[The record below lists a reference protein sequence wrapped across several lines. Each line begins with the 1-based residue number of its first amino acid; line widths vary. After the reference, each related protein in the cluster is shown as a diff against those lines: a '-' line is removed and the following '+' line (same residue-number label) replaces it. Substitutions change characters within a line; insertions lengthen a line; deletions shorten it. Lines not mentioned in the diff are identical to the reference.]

1 MAVGSETRS
10 LSVLR
15 GIDEGDILGL
25 VNYSCFVSV
34 GDGPPPPRNGIQLHR
49 FTPAGAPTNEV
60 GFWADTLGWPGE
72 PGFARI
78 DVAYGGGRHRGI
90 VVRRPRRH
98 VRAGAMRGDVAQEA
112 EGPRLTAAFTAPTSE
127 RHGPLAAGAGVLHL
141 VGEQIRLAE
150 PLDAGGSGKP
160 RSLRIHKRLRPVAAR
175 RRPPRYALTTRR
187 RACHS

>member
-15 GIDEGDILGL
+15 GTDEGDILGL

-78 DVAYGGGRHRGI
+78 DGAYGGGNLPEFKWGGRPLEDLVFDGSPLTHRAAVLTSFFQPYNGYSFGDL
-90 VVRRPRRH
+90 VTFNDTLY
-98 VRAGAMRGDVAQEA
+98 AMG
-112 EGPRLTAAFTAPTSE
+112 S
-127 RHGPLAAGAGVLHL
+127 
-141 VGEQIRLAE
+141 
-150 PLDAGGSGKP
+150 GGSR
-160 RSLRIHKRLRPVAAR
+160 RSAITSTRCANVRPSV
-175 RRPPRYALTTRR
+175 T
-187 RACHS
+187 